1 MSSKFSSFADD
12 SLSFTMRYNIFYT
25 VKEHTF
31 KNDQSFVV

>member
-1 MSSKFSSFADD
+1 MASKFSSFADG
-12 SLSFTMRYNIFYT
+12 SLSFTMSYNIFYT

>member
-1 MSSKFSSFADD
+1 MSNKFSSFVDD

-31 KNDQSFVV
+31 KNDQPFVV